1 MPWHYSLRNSAC
13 TKVCCGTAGAIGTR
27 CGDKGGGDVA
37 KVLVLGSAG
46 NIGKPLVRR
55 LRTSG
60 HEVMESDHRAG
71 WRDDYVMGDIRN
83 AIDLLPAFDWQP
95 DVVFML
101 AALVSRVT
109 CEDAASL
116 AVDTNLTGLQNTLEL
131 SKRVGAKFVYFS
143 TSEVYGPDVEFMD
156 EDGPAQPN
164 NRYGLTKLLGEK
176 LVEYEVREHGLKA
189 VTIRPFMMYDELEDF
204 GSHRSAM
211 IRFATE
217 LACGR
222 PIEVHR
228 GSARGWLH
236 ASDAVRALERT
247 MDLEEYEVINIGS
260 PDIRSI
266 SELAELVRATLGA
279 DPALVHEVG
288 LPGRMTLTKVPNL
301 SKQEHLLGVVPE
313 VSLEDGVKLVCDAVQ
328 ERLARQ

>member
-1 MPWHYSLRNSAC
+1 
-13 TKVCCGTAGAIGTR
+13 
-27 CGDKGGGDVA
+27 
-37 KVLVLGSAG
+37 
-46 NIGKPLVRR
+46 
-55 LRTSG
+55 
-60 HEVMESDHRAG
+60 
-71 WRDDYVMGDIRN
+71 
-83 AIDLLPAFDWQP
+83 
-95 DVVFML
+95 
-101 AALVSRVT
+101 
-109 CEDAASL
+109 
-116 AVDTNLTGLQNTLEL
+116 
-131 SKRVGAKFVYFS
+131 
-143 TSEVYGPDVEFMD
+143 
-156 EDGPAQPN
+156 
-164 NRYGLTKLLGEK
+164 
-176 LVEYEVREHGLKA
+176 
-189 VTIRPFMMYDELEDF
+189 
-204 GSHRSAM
+204 M

-222 PIEVHR
+222 PIEVHK